1 MARARAAEHQRPR
14 SKTALIEEATL
25 GIAKLQE
32 VSAAINDLSQEGFP
46 YRDAA
51 QAKPS
56 CSFAS
61 VCVTHSAN
69 DLRNSRPIE
78 T

>member
-51 QAKPS
+51 QSKAELAKVSAELDRIKKRLANPS
-56 CSFAS
+56 
-61 VCVTHSAN
+61 N
-69 DLRNSRPIE
+69 
-78 T
+78 